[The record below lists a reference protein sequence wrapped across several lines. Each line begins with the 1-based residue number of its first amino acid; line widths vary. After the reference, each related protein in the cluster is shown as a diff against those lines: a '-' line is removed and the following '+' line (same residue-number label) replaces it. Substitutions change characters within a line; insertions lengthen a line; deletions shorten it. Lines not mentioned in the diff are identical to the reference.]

1 MLIFLPPPTD
11 SLKRTR
17 TRIIDLDSN
26 GKKQKKLFM
35 TTKEVKKYFFF
46 KKGIVFVNKNAIK
59 TENTGLAAPDFM
71 DSNPIFRSES

>member
-1 MLIFLPPPTD
+1 
-11 SLKRTR
+11 
-17 TRIIDLDSN
+17 
-26 GKKQKKLFM
+26 M